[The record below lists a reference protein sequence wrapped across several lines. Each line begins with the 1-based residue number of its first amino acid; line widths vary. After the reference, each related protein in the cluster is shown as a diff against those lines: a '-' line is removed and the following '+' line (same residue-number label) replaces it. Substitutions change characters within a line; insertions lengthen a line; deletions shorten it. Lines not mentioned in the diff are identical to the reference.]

1 MMTKRCGERRRWRS
15 KTLRN
20 QTRSVFPRLSDPS
33 TDLRFYSSSICIH
46 HMDCRTCLHARGL
59 HPSMIDWAFSAAYN
73 ADNARS
79 NVIHCFDG
87 YSLHGETQTCL
98 SCVGCAQELVGW
110 IKSGKV
116 AEATRQ
122 VFAYIQ
128 SRLDGFDEE
137 RRLIEERRATQ
148 VALSQMSAH
157 STVPHALLWHRAT
170 RTSHHLNGL
179 GLGVVRRLHSPY
191 LFFLSLHSQAE
202 LIPPS

>member
-1 MMTKRCGERRRWRS
+1 M
-15 KTLRN
+15 
-20 QTRSVFPRLSDPS
+20 
-33 TDLRFYSSSICIH
+33 RFYSISICIH
-46 HMDCRTCLHARGL
+46 HMDFRTCLHARGL
-59 HPSMIDWAFSAAYN
+59 HPSMTDWAFSAAYK

-79 NVIHCFDG
+79 NVIHCLDG

-148 VALSQMSAH
+148 VVLSQMSAH

-179 GLGVVRRLHSPY
+179 ALGVAKTSPIPVS
-191 LFFLSLHSQAE
+191 LFFSLYTRKLNLFHHFE
-202 LIPPS
+202 GPG

>member
-1 MMTKRCGERRRWRS
+1 
-15 KTLRN
+15 
-20 QTRSVFPRLSDPS
+20 
-33 TDLRFYSSSICIH
+33 
-46 HMDCRTCLHARGL
+46 MDFRTCLHTRGL
-59 HPSMIDWAFSAAYN
+59 HPSMIDWTFSAAYK

-148 VALSQMSAH
+148 VVLSQMSAH

-170 RTSHHLNGL
+170 RTSHHRGNWDARTSHELVIERHELVITSMDWHLASSDVSISRLSFFSLYTRKLN
-179 GLGVVRRLHSPY
+179 
-191 LFFLSLHSQAE
+191 LFHHFE
-202 LIPPS
+202 GPG